1 MKVLMI
7 NSVCG
12 VGSTGRIAADLS
24 RVLEREGHQ
33 SIVAYGRKEPM
44 GEVEHIRIGTDL
56 DVKAHGAYARLLDR
70 TGFGSRGAT
79 KDFLLWAEAYDPDLI
94 HLHNLHGYYLHV
106 GLLFDY
112 LRKTGK
118 PVVWTL
124 HDCWPF
130 TGHCAYF
137 DYVGCGRWREG
148 CFSCP
153 QKGEYPASL
162 LLDNSKSNYRK
173 KRALFTG
180 LPRMTVVTPS
190 RFLGSLARES
200 FLGEYPLR
208 VIPNG
213 IDLETFRPREGTA
226 REKYGLGDGPIVLG
240 VANVWEDR
248 KGLRDFCQLA
258 ELLPEEYTVALV
270 GLSPQQMEGLP
281 AKIKGIPRTDSTEE
295 LAQLYSLAQVFV
307 NPTWEDNFP
316 TTNLEALACGTP
328 VITYATGGSPEALD
342 ETCGLTVNKGD
353 VEALAR
359 GIQEQ
364 RFSRES
370 CLARSRRFGKDGM
383 FEAYLALYQALL

>member
-1 MKVLMI
+1 MCI
-7 NSVCG
+7 
-12 VGSTGRIAADLS
+12 RD
-24 RVLEREGHQ
+24 
-33 SIVAYGRKEPM
+33 SIVDVLNRLGGPGQIPATEALHDHHRHILFAGVFDALYTGL
-44 GEVEHIRIGTDL
+44 VE
-56 DVKAHGAYARLLDR
+56 
-70 TGFGSRGAT
+70 
-79 KDFLLWAEAYDPDLI
+79 LI
-94 HLHNLHGYYLHV
+94 HDVELYLGHAPIIAV
-106 GLLFDY
+106 QGLL
-112 LRKTGK
+112 
-118 PVVWTL
+118 
-124 HDCWPF
+124 
-130 TGHCAYF
+130 
-137 DYVGCGRWREG
+137 
-148 CFSCP
+148 
-153 QKGEYPASL
+153 
-162 LLDNSKSNYRK
+162 
-173 KRALFTG
+173 
-180 LPRMTVVTPS
+180 TVSYTH
-190 RFLGSLARES
+190 L
-200 FLGEYPLR
+200 
-208 VIPNG
+208 
-213 IDLETFRPREGTA
+213 EGTA

-364 RFSRES
+364 RFSREA

-383 FEAYLALYQALL
+383 FEAYLCLLYTSRCV